1 MTPWMVIMISG
12 VTRWQKS
19 QWPACIEVMKE
30 RRRRRQ
36 LQTLPAAVK
45 SLLLLAGEA
54 AHALSLEA
62 LAA

>member
-1 MTPWMVIMISG
+1 MVIMISG

-19 QWPACIEVMKE
+19 QWPAGIEVMKE

-36 LQTLPAAVK
+36 LQTLPAAVQ

-54 AHALSLEA
+54 AHTLSMEA